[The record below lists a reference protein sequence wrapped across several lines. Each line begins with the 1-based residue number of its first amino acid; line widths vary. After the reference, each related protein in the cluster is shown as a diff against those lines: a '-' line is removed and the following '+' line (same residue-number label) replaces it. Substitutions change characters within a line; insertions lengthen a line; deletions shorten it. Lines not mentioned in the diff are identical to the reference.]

1 MRSLLRSLFLVTAM
15 VLGGGTFAQLQYWAT
30 VYGQVSGC
38 YPGQVITV
46 TSSYQTVTATVDPN
60 CYYWASVYTAQN
72 PDTIITSTPC
82 QGAIQM
88 VMSNVTFNGVLDSA
102 LVNINFN
109 CGGGGYDCLGI
120 LNGPN
125 VPGTACSDNDPM
137 TVNDVWSPSCVC
149 SGTPVLPTCQAAFSI
164 AQTAPYTMQATNLST
179 GTAPIV
185 FNWWLNGTTSTVSN
199 PTYTFSGPGTYG
211 VCLTITTADACTSV
225 TCDTLY
231 VDSAG
236 TITYSPSYYDCLGA
250 LNGPSVPGT
259 PCQIPGT
266 ILQGYWSPNCTCD
279 SSSVIVYDC
288 YGWANGPNLP
298 GTACADTI
306 NGVPY
311 TGVWSASCL
320 CLTNGLTDCLGIV
333 NGPNMPGTP
342 CNDGDTLTVQDM
354 WTPNCGCSG
363 VIANWYDCL
372 GIFNGFNLPGTPC
385 DDQDPATIND
395 TWDANCGCGGGV
407 FVPCEA
413 NFWVLQGVTVDSL
426 NNPTPIPYELW
437 IWNLSSGGSG
447 TYSTFWSFGDG
458 TSSTAQFPTH
468 TYAGNGPYWL
478 CLTIDDGAGCQ
489 STYCDSVSID
499 GNGLYTGVL
508 GGGSDRQNG
517 FTINIQAPQTTG
529 LTEQS
534 VADGIATW
542 PNPVADE
549 LNIAL
554 TNALSGTADVTVLD
568 LNGRVVMADRR
579 MLANGRNQLLLQTN
593 TLAPGLY
600 TVRIGNADHSVS
612 QRFVKVN

>member
-354 WTPNCGCSG
+354 WTPNCTAQARRSTGM
-363 VIANWYDCL
+363 I
-372 GIFNGFNLPGTPC
+372 
-385 DDQDPATIND
+385 
-395 TWDANCGCGGGV
+395 
-407 FVPCEA
+407 
-413 NFWVLQGVTVDSL
+413 VLA
-426 NNPTPIPYELW
+426 
-437 IWNLSSGGSG
+437 
-447 TYSTFWSFGDG
+447 
-458 TSSTAQFPTH
+458 SSTASTCPALLATTRIQRRSMTRGTRTAAALAAFSRLAKPTS
-468 TYAGNGPYWL
+468 
-478 CLTIDDGAGCQ
+478 GC
-489 STYCDSVSID
+489 Y
-499 GNGLYTGVL
+499 
-508 GGGSDRQNG
+508 
-517 FTINIQAPQTTG
+517 
-529 LTEQS
+529 
-534 VADGIATW
+534 
-542 PNPVADE
+542 
-549 LNIAL
+549 
-554 TNALSGTADVTVLD
+554 
-568 LNGRVVMADRR
+568 RV
-579 MLANGRNQLLLQTN
+579 
-593 TLAPGLY
+593 
-600 TVRIGNADHSVS
+600 
-612 QRFVKVN
+612 